1 MLIEFESEKE
11 PKFLGINVSVM
22 KIAEKMRR
30 DDDGYEDDVKRKMK
44 MSVELMNN
52 ADMIERDIKCL
63 WGERYLM

>member
-52 ADMIERDIKCL
+52 ADMIERAIKCL